1 MLGCPVGARG
11 GSCFSAPYSVS
22 LLPQAVGRG
31 PGVRGCELGRGA
43 AGKGGGF
50 GQGARL
56 KGGGGR
62 GGVRGQGCG
71 M

>member
-1 MLGCPVGARG
+1 MGEWG

-56 KGGGGR
+56 KGGGG
-62 GGVRGQGCG
+62 
-71 M
+71 